1 LVHFLLC
8 PFVAWFMMT
17 RSILTT
23 INEHYH
29 YERTYTDCDT
39 TLIKPTN
46 YTF

>member
-1 LVHFLLC
+1 
-8 PFVAWFMMT
+8 MMT

-39 TLIKPTN
+39 TFIKPTN
-46 YTF
+46 CTF